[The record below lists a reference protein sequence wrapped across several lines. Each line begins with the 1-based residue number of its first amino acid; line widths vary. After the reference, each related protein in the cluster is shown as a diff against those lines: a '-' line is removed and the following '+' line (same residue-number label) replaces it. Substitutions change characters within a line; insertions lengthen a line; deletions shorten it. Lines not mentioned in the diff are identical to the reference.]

1 MLAATWPISR
11 EEKRSASRSP
21 ARWPT
26 RRWSCC
32 STSPRPRSMKP
43 PSWRLN
49 LPFKTSCVTRDSPA
63 YSLLMTPLRQ
73 RVWPSGHYCSRPDA
87 SCALALLKRCCMLK
101 FVFNNQL
108 YLVLAQAF
116 VAALAALL
124 VVLLA
129 RKRGIH
135 LESETLIALL
145 RGIIQIIAVGS
156 VLMLLLRGPRWTS
169 GFLLAGMIVAAG
181 ATSARR
187 AKGMPDA
194 FRVSASSIAFGAGS
208 VIALMTWL
216 GVIDTAITSLVPVG
230 SMLIANAMNTN
241 GLALNRFRADVLA
254 HVGEIETALALGA
267 EAKNSVGPYVQASF
281 EASLIPAIDSLRS
294 LGIVW
299 IPGLMAGMLL
309 SGARPV
315 YAAIYQ
321 FVVLAM
327 IFASSGLTSLVSTL
341 LMRTRVMSPA
351 EQLVLRPEN

>member
-1 MLAATWPISR
+1 
-11 EEKRSASRSP
+11 
-21 ARWPT
+21 
-26 RRWSCC
+26 
-32 STSPRPRSMKP
+32 
-43 PSWRLN
+43 
-49 LPFKTSCVTRDSPA
+49 
-63 YSLLMTPLRQ
+63 
-73 RVWPSGHYCSRPDA
+73 
-87 SCALALLKRCCMLK
+87 MLK
-101 FVFNNQL
+101 FFFSNQL
-108 YLVLAQAF
+108 YLGLAQAF
-116 VAALAALL
+116 ITALVATL

-135 LESETLIALL
+135 LESETLIAML
-145 RGIIQIIAVGS
+145 RGIVQIVAVGS
-156 VLMLLLRGPRWTS
+156 ILLLLLSAPRWTS
-169 GFLLAGMIVAAG
+169 GLLLAAMMIAAG
-181 ATSARR
+181 SISGRR
-187 AKGMPDA
+187 AKGIPDA
-194 FRVSASSIAFGAGS
+194 FRVSAFSIAFGAGS

-230 SMLIANAMNTN
+230 SMLIANSMNTN

-267 EAKNSVGPYVQASF
+267 EARNSVSPYVQASF

-327 IFASSGLTSLVSTL
+327 IFAASGLTSLVSTL
-341 LMRTRVMSPA
+341 LIRDRIFTPA
-351 EQLVLRPEN
+351 QQLSLQPGR

>member
-1 MLAATWPISR
+1 MLNHFFS
-11 EEKRSASRSP
+11 
-21 ARWPT
+21 
-26 RRWSCC
+26 
-32 STSPRPRSMKP
+32 
-43 PSWRLN
+43 
-49 LPFKTSCVTRDSPA
+49 
-63 YSLLMTPLRQ
+63 
-73 RVWPSGHYCSRPDA
+73 
-87 SCALALLKRCCMLK
+87 
-101 FVFNNQL
+101 NQL
-108 YLVLAQAF
+108 YLGLAQAF
-116 VAALAALL
+116 ITALAAML

-135 LESETLIALL
+135 LESEALIAML
-145 RGIIQIIAVGS
+145 RGIVQIVAVGS
-156 VLMLLLRGPRWTS
+156 ILLLLLRAPRWTS
-169 GFLLAGMIVAAG
+169 GFLLAGMIIAAG
-181 ATSARR
+181 SISGRR
-187 AKGMPDA
+187 AKGIPDA
-194 FRVSASSIAFGAGS
+194 FRVSACSIAFGAGS

-230 SMLIANAMNTN
+230 SMLIANSMNTN

-267 EAKNSVGPYVQASF
+267 EARISVSPYVQASF

-327 IFASSGLTSLVSTL
+327 IFAASGLTSLVSTL
-341 LMRTRVMSPA
+341 LIRDRIFTPA
-351 EQLVLRPEN
+351 QQLSLQPGR